1 MGFHK
6 FLIHIYLSSEFCN
19 TWLYWSAMKR
29 TSCSFGQRLMVQQKL
44 GLLFEKMK
52 PWSTNSSSVYYHSH
66 KFCELVFLN
75 SANKSVS
82 GNFFSL
88 FSSVNIN
95 KIQKNNKKICT
106 HFFRHIVQEEISA
119 CAAFHMRYV
128 MDACDR
134 MQPIILL
141 PPVMGMSFV
150 LVALT
155 RLIVSKPKHQVT
167 WSHRTCVNFPFL
179 RGERIQ

>member
-6 FLIHIYLSSEFCN
+6 FLIYIYLSSEFCN

-29 TSCSFGQRLMVQQKL
+29 TSCSFGQRLIVQQKL

-66 KFCELVFLN
+66 KCCELVFLN

-95 KIQKNNKKICT
+95 KIQKNNKQICT
-106 HFFRHIVQEEISA
+106 HFFRHIVQSVSGRNKCLCCISHALCYGRVQSCATHNSFASCNGNVICA
-119 CAAFHMRYV
+119 CRANKA
-128 MDACDR
+128 DR
-134 MQPIILL
+134 Q
-141 PPVMGMSFV
+141 
-150 LVALT
+150 
-155 RLIVSKPKHQVT
+155 
-167 WSHRTCVNFPFL
+167 
-179 RGERIQ
+179 